1 MRAGCR
7 FRPLSFVSR
16 LVWHKTPEPLVKR
29 LKPFRVWTLRIATRN
44 DPEIK
49 QPITNRQN
57 RIGHSVAIVK
67 APDLQRVIIL
77 KRKEK
82 VNVVGVPIDEDV
94 ADLNTLPLLSV
105 FLHNNLRV
113 GRCRSWHQ
121 RPINKQNETKNHQY
135 GENRE
140 RLDDRKRLSH
150 FRFLSSIRTR
160 QAFFF
165 VFLDYSELIVKSQ

>member
-49 QPITNRQN
+49 PPIMNRQN
-57 RIGHSVAIVK
+57 RIGHGVAFIQ
-67 APDLQRVIIL
+67 APDPQRVIIL
-77 KRKEK
+77 KRKKK
-82 VNVVGVPIDEDV
+82 VSVAGALIDEDV
-94 ADLNTLPLLSV
+94 TNLNTLPLLSV
-105 FLHNNLRV
+105 FLHNLGRV
-113 GRCRSWHQ
+113 RRCRSWRQ
-121 RPINKQNETKNHQY
+121 RPMDKQNETKNHQY

-140 RLDDRKRLSH
+140 GLDDRKRLSH
-150 FRFLSSIRTR
+150 FRFLSSIRTQ